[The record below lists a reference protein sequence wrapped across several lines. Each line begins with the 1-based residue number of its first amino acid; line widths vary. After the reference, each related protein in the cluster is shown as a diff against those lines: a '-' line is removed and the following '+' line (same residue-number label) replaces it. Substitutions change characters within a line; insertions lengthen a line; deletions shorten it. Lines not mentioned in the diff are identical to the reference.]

1 MEDVRRDCILYRE
14 GIAQD
19 YCDGLRE
26 LYCKSGECH
35 FYKSAK
41 EYNRDGT
48 RKEAAV
54 DVVEAQK
61 RTPGKNSGSTRKPA
75 Y

>member
-54 DVVEAQK
+54 DD
-61 RTPGKNSGSTRKPA
+61 
-75 Y
+75 